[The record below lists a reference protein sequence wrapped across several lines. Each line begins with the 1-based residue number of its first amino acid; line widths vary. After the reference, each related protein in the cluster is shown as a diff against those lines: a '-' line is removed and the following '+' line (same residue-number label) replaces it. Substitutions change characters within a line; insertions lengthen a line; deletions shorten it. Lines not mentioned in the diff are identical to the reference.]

1 MKAMFKKKNT
11 TTFEQEV
18 KLLYFGFSSPCSD
31 GFKELG

>member
-1 MKAMFKKKNT
+1 MKAMFKKI
-11 TTFEQEV
+11 FEQEV